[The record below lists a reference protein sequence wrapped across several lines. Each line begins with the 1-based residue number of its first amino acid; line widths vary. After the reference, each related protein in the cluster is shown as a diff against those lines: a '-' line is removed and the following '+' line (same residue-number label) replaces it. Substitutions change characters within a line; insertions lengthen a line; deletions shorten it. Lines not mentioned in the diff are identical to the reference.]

1 MQWSMITNEYNYQG
15 MRAQYVQEKSFC
27 LLKKCL
33 FKWQRFEQINADG
46 RSFSVV
52 FSCVYFTTTV
62 HTYMNMYIVRYRAAV
77 SWARNAATMR
87 QAISCFRTAVINPCP
102 LIGRQ
107 VRCLW
112 SADPWQVQRRVRPGL
127 VTALFI
133 VRRYLFERR
142 SFDFATAR
150 RVRTPLV

>member
-1 MQWSMITNEYNYQG
+1 MIYYYEWIQLPRNASTVCSRKILLSTEKVTFQVTEVSTNK
-15 MRAQYVQEKSFC
+15 RLWPV
-27 LLKKCL
+27 L
-33 FKWQRFEQINADG
+33 
-46 RSFSVV
+46 

-87 QAISCFRTAVINPCP
+87 QAISCFKTAVINPCP

>member
-1 MQWSMITNEYNYQG
+1 MINDYEWIQLPRNRG
-15 MRAQYVQEKSFC
+15 KVCSRKI
-27 LLKKCL
+27 LLSTKKWL

-46 RSFSVV
+46 LSFSVV
-52 FSCVYFTTTV
+52 FSCVYFTITV
-62 HTYMNMYIVRYRAAV
+62 RTYMNMYIVRYRAAV

-87 QAISCFRTAVINPCP
+87 QAISCFRTAVINPCS

-142 SFDFATAR
+142 SFDFVTAR